1 MVYEPYN
8 NTLEYFPLMGE
19 DCSFLIP
26 FAGATR
32 PTSTITF
39 IITVLVAVLLALS
52 FSVGD
57 D

>member
-8 NTLEYFPLMGE
+8 NTLEYFPLMGQ

-32 PTSTITF
+32 ISTTLSMIVFVGMILTF
-39 IITVLVAVLLALS
+39 SLHL
-52 FSVGD
+52 GD